1 MKKARAIAKADDQ
14 TTYMN
19 WALRILCVLTA
30 IALVMQT
37 TGAFAKA
44 APESFSGLAKKL
56 LPTVVNIST
65 TQNVEGRAV
74 PEMPQLPPGSPI

>member
-14 TTYMN
+14 TVYMN
-19 WALRILCVLTA
+19 WVLRVLCVLTA
-30 IALVMQT
+30 IALVMQA

-65 TQNVEGRAV
+65 TQNV
-74 PEMPQLPPGSPI
+74 